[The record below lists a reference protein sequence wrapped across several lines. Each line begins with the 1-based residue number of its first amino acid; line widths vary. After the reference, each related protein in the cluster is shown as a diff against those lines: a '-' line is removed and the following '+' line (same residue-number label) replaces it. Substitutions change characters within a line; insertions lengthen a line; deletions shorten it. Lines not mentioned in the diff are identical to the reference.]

1 MRKPFKSAAAG
12 AGGSTPGMA
21 VIQGWEMH
29 CIQVKSNLC
38 CSGLSVACS
47 PRPKDEVSQ
56 VDGCCGDLVVIVVG
70 FNVGFDVT
78 TTSFV
83 GLSVLDGDRVGIAL
97 GGFVGPDS
105 TVSYFTVISCGAA
118 HVPPKYNPKT
128 APCS

>member
-1 MRKPFKSAAAG
+1 MISIVVYSHNPLSDHRSLFSHRPD
-12 AGGSTPGMA
+12 
-21 VIQGWEMH
+21 
-29 CIQVKSNLC
+29 CIVHQATIYVGFFV
-38 CSGLSVACS
+38 GLRVGFLVGL
-47 PRPKDEVSQ
+47 RVGFL
-56 VDGCCGDLVVIVVG
+56 VGDLVVVVVG

-83 GLSVLDGDRVGIAL
+83 GLAVLVEGDRVGIAL

-118 HVPPKYNPKT
+118 HVPPKYNPRT